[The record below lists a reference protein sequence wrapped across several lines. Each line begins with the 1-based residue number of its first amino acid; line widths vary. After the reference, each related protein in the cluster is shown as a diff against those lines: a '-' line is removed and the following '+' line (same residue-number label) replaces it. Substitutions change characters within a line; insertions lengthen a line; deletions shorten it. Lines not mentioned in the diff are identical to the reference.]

1 MLRPLVSP
9 RQTARQRTLSSA
21 TIGVMALF
29 ERAGEGSPAT
39 PLAARMRPR
48 SLDEFV
54 GQERLVGPG
63 RALRAAIEA
72 DQVHSLILWGPPGT
86 GKTSLAH
93 LVAAS
98 TRSHVEHVNA
108 VTAGVADLKRIIA
121 EARDRT
127 NFHQQR
133 TLLIIDEI
141 HRFNKAQQ
149 DVLLPHVEDGTV
161 ILIGATT
168 ENPFYEVNATLVSR
182 SRVAQLEPLGEEPM
196 REILTRA
203 ATDPRGLGEARV
215 DVDPDALE
223 HMVSISNGDARV
235 ALNILEAAAAVA
247 PQVDGRRRI
256 TKAVAVDAS
265 QRRALLY
272 DREGDAHYNTIS
284 AFIKSLRGSDPDAA
298 VYWLARMIASGEDPR
313 YIARRMVV
321 HAAEDVGLAD
331 PMALVVATAA
341 AHAVEFVGLPEA
353 RIPMAEAAIYIATA
367 PKSNAVVRAIGDAM
381 RDVEERRA
389 EPVPMHL
396 RDTSHP
402 QVVRRLGYGRGY
414 QYPHDHPGGFVPQ
427 EYRPPGVEGR
437 RYYRPTTHGAEDA
450 IRRRLADWWG
460 VPPEDATAKTTSPE
474 EAPPPK
480 KKRANSHKR

>member
-1 MLRPLVSP
+1 MS
-9 RQTARQRTLSSA
+9 
-21 TIGVMALF
+21 LF
-29 ERAGEGSPAT
+29 EQAAQSTVT

-48 SLDEFV
+48 TLDEFV
-54 GQERLVGPG
+54 GQDHLIGPG

-72 DQVHSLILWGPPGT
+72 DHVQSLILWGPPGT
-86 GKTSLAH
+86 GKTSLAL
-93 LVAAS
+93 LVATS
-98 TRSHVEHVNA
+98 TRSHVEQVNA

-121 EARDRT
+121 AARDRRM
-127 NFHQQR
+127 FHGQR

-182 SRVAQLEPLGEEPM
+182 SRVAQLEPLEDDAM
-196 REILTRA
+196 RTILTRA
-203 ATDPRGLGEARV
+203 ITDSRGLADQRLEV
-215 DVDPDALE
+215 EPDAMAHLIA
-223 HMVSISNGDARV
+223 ISSGDARV
-235 ALNILEAAAAVA
+235 ALNALEAAASAA
-247 PQVDGRRRI
+247 PEEGGRRRV
-256 TKAVAVDAS
+256 TRAGVADAS

-272 DREGDAHYNTIS
+272 DREGDAHYDTIS

-313 YIARRMVV
+313 YIARRMVI

-341 AHAVEFVGLPEA
+341 AHAVEYVGLPEA

-367 PKSNAVVRAIGDAM
+367 PKSNAVYRAIGDAM

-389 EPVPMHL
+389 DPVPRHL
-396 RDTSHP
+396 RDSSHP
-402 QVVRRLGYGRGY
+402 QAVRQLGHGAGY

-427 EYRPPGVEGR
+427 AYRPPGLEGR
-437 RYYRPTTHGAEDA
+437 RYYRPTTHGAEA
-450 IRRRLADWWG
+450 GVRQRLEAWWG
-460 VPPEDATAKTTSPE
+460 LAASREGAPADAPSTGHADKRSTESVSGEGTGEDPCGGAL
-474 EAPPPK
+474 
-480 KKRANSHKR
+480 